1 MGQPTFAFADDTPV
15 QKGRKHRGRRTN
27 NNAATHANNSNNT
40 NGAANQNS
48 SYGQGG
54 QKYSRAASMSAQ
66 NQRLNLQPSKANTH
80 YASDTNS
87 KGNNT
92 NNTNNEQDQNSCAGS
107 LTYSASSS
115 VQSAESSN
123 DSSFADI
130 IKLIDSEGEGASEI
144 KEFMAR
150 QSKAANDGSAGV
162 FIHGMKGAKKSSSQ
176 NPAVQGWM
184 QRVEDRSRAH
194 QAQQQMAQAQ
204 TQTKAQAHK
213 KKQQPQHQ
221 QYTMTASKHVPNSH
235 VDLNYSKDDSSEE
248 DVYGVDF
255 DDENVLETIGG

>member
-66 NQRLNLQPSKANTH
+66 NQRLNLQPSKANT
-80 YASDTNS
+80 YCASDTNS
-87 KGNNT
+87 KGNN
-92 NNTNNEQDQNSCAGS
+92 NNNNEQDQNSCAGS

-221 QYTMTASKHVPNSH
+221 QYTMAASKHVPNSH